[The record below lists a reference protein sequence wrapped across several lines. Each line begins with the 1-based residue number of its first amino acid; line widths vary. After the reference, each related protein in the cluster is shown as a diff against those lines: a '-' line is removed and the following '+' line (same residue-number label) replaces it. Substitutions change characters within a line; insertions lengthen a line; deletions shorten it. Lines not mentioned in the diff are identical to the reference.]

1 MNIEIANRLQQLRKE
16 KGYSQEEL
24 AQALGLSRKEV
35 SKWER
40 AESSHDTD
48 NLICLARL
56 YNMSLDELLNT
67 SESTEEIRERTIEV
81 EEEKKEDNNN
91 EDDEYVRI
99 HKGHICSRGKD
110 DDEYLRENKHP
121 ILIIT
126 LSSITALLATVL
138 FLTFGFAFDAWYV
151 CWIFFLFI
159 PLLASLF
166 EAIIHTHAFTT
177 FCYPILI
184 VMIYCFIGLKYEMW
198 HPLWVLFLTIPA
210 YYLIFDPIDKFVL
223 KTKKLSDEEKRKL
236 NKE

>member
-24 AQALGLSRKEV
+24 AQALGLSRQAV

-40 AESSHDTD
+40 AESSPDTD

-81 EEEKKEDNNN
+81 EEEKKEDNN
-91 EDDEYVRI
+91 DGEYI
-99 HKGHICSRGKD
+99 KIDKGHICSRGH
-110 DDEYLRENKHP
+110 DDEYIRENKHP
-121 ILIIT
+121 VLIIT
-126 LSSITALLATVL
+126 LSSITALLATIL
-138 FLTFGFAFDAWYV
+138 FLVFGFAFDAWYV

-166 EAIIHTHAFTT
+166 EAIFHTHAFTS
-177 FCYPILI
+177 FCYPVL
-184 VMIYCFIGLKYEMW
+184 VAGIYCFVGLEFDLW
-198 HPLWVLFLTIPA
+198 HPLWVLFLTIPV
-210 YYLIFDPIDKFVL
+210 YYIIFDPIDKFVL
-223 KTKKLSDEEKRKL
+223 KTKKLSDEEKHKFHR
-236 NKE
+236 E